1 MKSLQL
7 IAYSLLLVPLHS
19 CVRPMPID
27 VDLEE
32 TALQYVIEGEVTD
45 AAGPY
50 SVTISQTKNFE
61 DSNTFPLIAGAV
73 VVITDVTSGAI
84 DTLKYINSG
93 RYEAQKLVGT
103 AGHTYQLYVK
113 VGTRVF
119 SATSVMPAQAVELDS
134 LYTKE
139 SGLNDDA
146 IFMVPVFTD
155 PAGKGNY
162 YRIRQ
167 WIDNNLVAGS
177 FAVTDDAGDGIKNE
191 IVLNYRTGMGSGHT
205 IADGDLIT
213 AELQC
218 VNKDVYNY
226 YRTLAQTIQQNTATP
241 SNPVSNIE
249 GGALGVF
256 NTATSRKLTA
266 KVMVE

>member
-1 MKSLQL
+1 MADSRLP
-7 IAYSLLLVPLHS
+7 LLLAIALHS

-32 TALQYVIEGEVTD
+32 TELQYVIEGEVTD

-73 VVITDVTSGAI
+73 VVITDATSGAV

-93 RYEAQKLVGT
+93 RYEAQKLVGI
-103 AGHTYQLYVK
+103 AGHTYRLYVK
-113 VGTRVF
+113 VGDRVF
-119 SATSVMPAQAVELDS
+119 GATSIMPAQAVELDS

-139 SGLNDDA
+139 SGLNDDVL
-146 IFMVPVFTD
+146 FMVPVFTD
-155 PAGKGNY
+155 PQGKGNY

-167 WIDNNLVAGS
+167 WINNNIVEGS

-191 IVLNYRTGMGSGHT
+191 IVLNYRTGMGAGHT
-205 IADGDLIT
+205 IANGDLIT

-256 NTATSRKLTA
+256 NTATSRKLTV
-266 KVMVE
+266 KVVAE